1 VLVATF
7 ECSSSFFLSFVA
19 PSHNLNRLLR
29 LFPLLSQIASQH
41 ISPHQAFVRRSFVAM
56 SDQGP
61 DPWEDE
67 DIHDDSGN
75 GDDDVDEE
83 NRDEQDDDDELN
95 PMGAFASFPPHPPAL
110 S

>member
-1 VLVATF
+1 
-7 ECSSSFFLSFVA
+7 
-19 PSHNLNRLLR
+19 
-29 LFPLLSQIASQH
+29 
-41 ISPHQAFVRRSFVAM
+41 M